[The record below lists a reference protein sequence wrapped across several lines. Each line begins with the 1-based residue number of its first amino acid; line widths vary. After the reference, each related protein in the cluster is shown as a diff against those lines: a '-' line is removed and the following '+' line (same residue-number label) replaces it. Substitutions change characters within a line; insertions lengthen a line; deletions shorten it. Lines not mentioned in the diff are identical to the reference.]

1 MASRG
6 YDAHVT
12 NPRPVLAA
20 ALTAAAVVIA
30 AAATRRAGLLGPS
43 ASRAAWLRPGRAPG
57 TPDVTEP
64 GFTSRPVPRSVA
76 ALTTPEQA
84 DSPMVHDG

>member
-1 MASRG
+1 
-6 YDAHVT
+6 VT
-12 NPRPVLAA
+12 IPRPVLAA
-20 ALTAAAVVIA
+20 VLVATALIVSVAFA
-30 AAATRRAGLLGPS
+30 RRAGVLDRSVARG
-43 ASRAAWLRPGRAPG
+43 AQLRRGRARASAEVHPA
-57 TPDVTEP
+57 DAEP